1 MTTTRTTEPH
11 VTRYLVELYV
21 SRAGSG
27 GADGAAQRAR
37 SAAEAMA
44 REGLPVRWLRAI
56 FVPEDETCFYLFEAG
71 SAELVRAVGERAGIS
86 FDRVLEANETE
97 VSPGAEDSGP
107 FPAQLLHSPRGAVCM
122 VSVMTGAGP
131 APSLGFMHALVV
143 VYGLRGIDAAAH
155 SELAEQLAPA
165 LEAVP
170 GLVSR
175 TRLENAASGRYG
187 AFYLFESKAAFDRF
201 VASELYGAA
210 HGHTAVIAVAASDF
224 AIPNG
229 RGKTA

>member
-1 MTTTRTTEPH
+1 
-11 VTRYLVELYV
+11 VASYLVELYL
-21 SRAGSG
+21 SRAGSD
-27 GADGAAQRAR
+27 GADGTAERAR
-37 SAAEAMA
+37 STAEAMA
-44 REGLPVRWLRAI
+44 REGLPIRWLRAI

-86 FDRVLEANETE
+86 FDRVLEANESE
-97 VSPGAEDSGP
+97 VSPGSEDSGP
-107 FPAQLLHSPRGAVCM
+107 DSPAQLHSRRRAVCM
-122 VSVMTGAGP
+122 VSVMTGMEP

-143 VYGLRGIDAAAH
+143 VYGLRGIDSAAH
-155 SELAEQLAPA
+155 TELDDQLAPA
-165 LEAVP
+165 LDAVP

-175 TRLENAASGRYG
+175 TRLENTASGRYG

-210 HGHTAVIAVAASDF
+210 HCHAAVIGVAASDF

-229 RGKTA
+229 RGRTA